1 MHFNFYSDKLSIM
14 KTRHIYSQ
22 FQSSTYFVS
31 YDPLV
36 QISATSYMK
45 QLLTSVLLLSI
56 LSFSAKAQD
65 SLHTTT
71 PAIAAVT
78 PETVAPAAVIRINKS
93 AEALGISAK
102 TQARIAKLKTPP
114 INIALF
120 AVDRRST
127 DIDGNSD
134 VVMIITIDQV
144 TKKIKMS
151 SILRDTYVN
160 IDGKG
165 MDKINAAYAAGGP
178 QLAIK
183 TINQNFD
190 MDIKDYIN
198 VDFFGTAK
206 MIDALG
212 GVNMNVKAE
221 EIPYLNNYLKE
232 ISIIENIPPVNVTNP
247 GMQNLTGKQAVAYTR
262 IRAVGRGDYER
273 TERQRNVLVA
283 LFNKLQGAGPAI
295 YPVFMTQILP
305 NMETS
310 MSQMALFSM
319 GSSLLS
325 SKSKTIEQARFPLD
339 SFSKGIRVNNIW
351 YLSADLKANTNAL
364 HNFIYNNIQ
373 PGK

>member
-1 MHFNFYSDKLSIM
+1 
-14 KTRHIYSQ
+14 
-22 FQSSTYFVS
+22 
-31 YDPLV
+31 
-36 QISATSYMK
+36 MK
-45 QLLTSVLLLSI
+45 QLFTSVLLLSI
-56 LSFSAKAQD
+56 LSFSTQAQD
-65 SLHTTT
+65 SLNTTT
-71 PAIAAVT
+71 AAVAAVT
-78 PETVAPAAVIRINKS
+78 TAPVAAIRINKS
-93 AEALGISAK
+93 TEALGISAK
-102 TQARIAKLKTPP
+102 TQARVAKLKTPP
-114 INIALF
+114 VNIALF

-127 DIDGNSD
+127 DVDGNSD
-134 VVMIITIDQV
+134 VVMIITIDPV

-160 IDGKG
+160 IEGKG

-221 EIPYLNNYLKE
+221 EIPYLNTYLKE
-232 ISIIENIPPVNVTNP
+232 ISIIENIPAVNVNNP
-247 GMQNLTGKQAVAYTR
+247 GLQNLTGKQAVAYTR

-295 YPVFMTQILP
+295 YPVFMNQILP

-319 GSSLLS
+319 GSNILT